1 MKKII
6 FMSVLAVILALTAF
20 ISMGKEKKRNTA
32 DIQDIA
38 VLWKEYGEAREA
50 DKPQKMASVLENIK
64 TVAMQQRKTWDY
76 YKACH
81 EYVDAVSMRNWKLRD
96 SLEAGFRNEIAEYDE
111 PVLSLIHML
120 DRREE
125 QADSVLGFIHD
136 NAGRLKK
143 SRNSDVYRNRFVFNE
158 NNPLMSVMLPLVAD
172 DYEYALWELLNMN
185 GWTFNH
191 VSQLILEELE
201 ASFGDEYPKRGFA
214 RWLYAEKHITGNQEM
229 RHEYMKKLA
238 EEYDGRAFSLL
249 PRQCAMEYDFMS
261 LQEKNAGSEE
271 YLKFR
276 DSLLLC
282 EKERKS
288 YRDGIDAAIAK
299 GCKGFGIMLETLQK
313 KGATVSIDDGIA
325 TVCLRNMPEAKVR
338 LFKDDKK
345 VYETVLDNPV
355 RSFYAFDTLRFEMP
369 DIDDG
374 EYRFECLDGVKV
386 LGGCSY
392 VKYTMSMA
400 IRTSKGGLG
409 LYVADYMSG
418 KPVDKV
424 DVLLYK
430 GDRLVAEAQD
440 VGLDG
445 FTALPEALASKLESG
460 TRTHGFN
467 IQCRAKDSKGR
478 LMLTPMSYI
487 SSGPVETRTTQTSVH
502 AIVMTDRAAFN
513 HGDTVRFKTVAYEAG
528 TDGAMSAC
536 REGRE
541 VLMKLIDP
549 QGKMLSEKSFVTN
562 DFGSCAGDFVLDDV
576 ARNGIFT
583 LAAFADGRRIGSRS
597 VRVDEFVLPTFE
609 LVFDDSGLLYL
620 PGDTVKVSGRI
631 ISYSGHNLSS
641 AAASAQ
647 ILRDGRLVSENPLS
661 VASDGTFVLTFVAD
675 CGLDTHYAGY
685 EIKVRITDATGE
697 TLEFSRYESVSR
709 GLMLDVE
716 LENPAD
722 GLVSWPEEAEV
733 DAPSVILSDET
744 ALVGLKLMRNDG
756 KPAEGVVSY
765 EIYSDGE
772 VVAKG
777 AEASGTVAEIDFS
790 ALPSGMYRFVAR
802 ASATDGYGRSCES
815 ERALCIIKVRDA
827 DKTMNVA
834 LENMIRVLPGDQ
846 PAVAFAAGNGSVW
859 AVFELFGDD
868 GSLLGCEMVHL
879 DGVPGKEG
887 SLITRRYEH
896 RNDSPEGLRLNI
908 FYFHNGRRYFW
919 THLWR
924 RTVKDVAMPLEI
936 TRFMDQADPSSDCVV
951 TLKTS
956 AQAEVLASV
965 FDVASEKIMANRWN
979 LVRRMQSRFADV
991 SVRAV
996 CGRDTNNYRAV
1007 MGDAFGFSGFD
1018 VSFGLEEGAMLEEN
1032 VVIGYGARRGLAG
1045 AARGLASMRASK
1057 SNSAVEMMDMVS
1069 VEEESVEAEV
1079 MADAAVPVSDVVVRE
1094 DFSTTLAF
1102 EPFLYP
1108 DADGNLEL
1116 EFRTSDKLSTFVVSL
1131 FAHDRQMNTA
1141 VLRKDMAVTLPVKVS
1156 VVEPQYL
1163 HQGDKYI
1170 LKASVSNNSEHA
1182 LRGMVMLDVYH
1193 DADYRNADPAE
1204 VMQLPLRVVAGSV
1217 SEVEFEVDVPQVDT
1231 LGFRISFAGG
1241 YEPEGM
1247 AVCDVMIH
1255 DAVFVDVQV
1264 LPAHQT
1270 LVEAHSAV
1278 LLPGMSEEDLI
1289 LSLRERFVNVSS
1301 VGAEYSSV
1309 SIMKMLREALPLV
1322 AEAEGRDVISQ
1333 SEAMYVNLLGGALRV
1348 SDPSAGGPSYR
1359 DHALAAMTAAGKILA
1374 CANADG
1380 GFGWFEGMTSSPVV
1394 TAVVLERYAGLRDR
1408 GVLSL
1413 VSEELGE
1420 DALED
1425 FSEAVAAAVRYLDK
1439 SYFARN
1445 ARPFWYGG
1453 LSQLQYMSVRSMYV
1467 GIPFDAAAARK
1478 DAGSERWKAF
1488 TKGAKELLVP
1498 KKGDRWTDGAILAKA
1513 RMLRIISALT
1523 SSESGAVLASA
1534 WGLKSSARMLKSFD
1548 DELSSL
1554 MEYAVSHPSGGIY
1567 YPNAVLPWRGLLE
1580 SEAYAHAYIADLMK
1594 DLSALEPSGTAVA
1607 ERMDEIADGIRIW
1620 LMLQKETQQWADDP
1634 GFVDALS
1641 SVYDASPQA
1650 REVKV
1655 IVLKKRYRKPFGE
1668 IKAVGNGMKVGVR
1681 YYKELPA
1688 KDRYSEPQRL
1698 PLDQGDSLAVG
1709 DKVIAVYSLW
1719 SEENRSFVR
1728 LSVPRAALFRPADQ
1742 LSGWSGG
1749 WLRTLTYGF
1758 FNFSPY
1764 CYREVKADRTLYW
1777 MDVCP
1782 EEDTLLEEV
1791 LFVTQDGVFASPVAE
1806 IECLYAPHYRAND
1819 DGGRQFM
1826 TIF

>member
-6 FMSVLAVILALTAF
+6 FMSVLAMILALTAF

-32 DIQDIA
+32 DSQEIA
-38 VLWKEYGEAREA
+38 ALWKEYGEACEA

-64 TVAMQQRKTWDY
+64 AVARQQRKTWDY
-76 YKACH
+76 YKACE
-81 EYVDAVSMRNWKLRD
+81 EYVGAVSMRNWKLRD
-96 SLEAGFRNEIAEYDE
+96 SLESGFRKEIAEYDE
-111 PVLSLIHML
+111 PLLSVMLML

-125 QADSVLGFIHD
+125 QADSVLAFIRD
-136 NAGRLKK
+136 KAGRMKK
-143 SRNSDVYRNRFVFNE
+143 SRNADVYRNRFVFNE
-158 NNPLMSVMLPLVAD
+158 NGPLMPEMLPLVSN
-172 DYEYALWELLNMN
+172 DYEYALWELLNIS
-185 GWTFNH
+185 GWSYGH
-191 VSQLILEELE
+191 VSQKVLEELE
-201 ASFGDEYPKRGFA
+201 AAAGDEYPKRGAA
-214 RWLYAEKHITGNQEM
+214 RWLYALRHIAQDQGK
-229 RHEYMKKLA
+229 RHEYMKNLA
-238 EEYDGRAFSLL
+238 AEYEGRAFSLL
-249 PRQCAMEYDFMS
+249 PRQSAMKYDFKS
-261 LQEKNAGSEE
+261 LEEKNASSDE
-271 YLKFR
+271 YIQFR
-276 DSLLLC
+276 DSLQRC

-299 GCKGFGIMLETLQK
+299 RCDGFGTMLDMLQK
-313 KGATVSIDDGIA
+313 KGAAVSIEDGTAVI
-325 TVCLRNMPEAKVR
+325 CLRNMPKVKVR
-338 LFKDDKK
+338 ISDGNRK

-355 RSFYAFDTLRFEMP
+355 RSFYAFDTLRLDMP
-369 DIDDG
+369 ELDDA
-374 EYRFECLDGVKV
+374 EYLFECLDGSEVM
-386 LGGCSY
+386 GTCPY
-392 VKYTMSMA
+392 VKYTMSLA
-400 IRTSKGGLG
+400 SRASKDGIG
-409 LYVADYMSG
+409 LYIADYLSG
-418 KPVDKV
+418 QPVDKA

-430 GDRLVAEAQD
+430 GDRLVVEAHD
-440 VGLDG
+440 VRFAG
-445 FTALPEALASKLESG
+445 FTALPDAVASKLESAA
-460 TRTHGFN
+460 RNHGFN
-467 IQCRAKDSKGR
+467 IRCHARDSKGR
-478 LMLTPMSYI
+478 LMLTPMTYLSY
-487 SSGPVETRTTQTSVH
+487 GPVEDEVVQTSVS

-513 HGDTVRFKTVAYEAG
+513 PGDTVRFKTVAYEVR

-536 REGRE
+536 REGLK
-541 VLMKLIDP
+541 VQMKLIDP
-549 QGKMLSEKSFVTN
+549 QGKTVSEKSLDAN
-562 DFGSCAGDFVLDDV
+562 DFGSCSGDFSLDDV
-576 ARNGIFT
+576 GRNGIYT
-583 LAAFADGRRIGSRS
+583 VAAFADGRRIGSRS
-597 VRVDEFVLPTFE
+597 IRVDEFVLPTFD
-609 LVFDDSGLLYL
+609 LVFDESGQLYL
-620 PGDTVKVSGRI
+620 PGDTVKVSGCMK
-631 ISYSGHNLSS
+631 SYSGHSLSS
-641 AAASAQ
+641 VAASAQ
-647 ILRDGRLVSENPLS
+647 IFRDGLLISERPLS
-661 VASDGTFVLTFVAD
+661 VASDGIFELTFVAD
-675 CGLDTHYAGY
+675 CGLDAHYAGY
-685 EIKVRITDATGE
+685 ETKIRITDATGE
-697 TLEFSRYESVSR
+697 TLEFSHHESVSR
-709 GLMLDVE
+709 RLMLSVE
-716 LENPAD
+716 LENPAE
-722 GLVSWPEEAEV
+722 GVVSWPKGADQ
-733 DAPSVILSDET
+733 DAPSVILADET
-744 ALVGLKLMRNDG
+744 AHVVLTLMRNDG
-756 KPAEGVVSY
+756 RAAEGSVSY
-765 EIYSDGE
+765 EILSAGR
-772 VVAKG
+772 VVASG
-777 AEASGTVAEIDFS
+777 VAASGAVAEIDFRN
-790 ALPSGMYRFVAR
+790 LPSGKYRLVAK
-802 ASATDGYGRSCES
+802 ASATDGYGRECEA
-815 ERALCIIKVRDA
+815 ERSLLILKVSDA
-827 DKTMNVA
+827 DRTMNAAV
-834 LENMIRVLPGDQ
+834 ENMIRVLPGDR
-846 PAVAFAAGNGSVW
+846 PTVAFAAGNGPVW
-859 AVFELFGDD
+859 AVFETFGGD
-868 GSLLGCEMVHL
+868 GSLLSSEIVHL
-879 DGVPGKEG
+879 DGEPGKEG
-887 SLITRRYEH
+887 SIITRIYGYSA
-896 RNDSPEGLRLNI
+896 DSPEGLRLNI

-919 THLWR
+919 THVWR
-924 RTVKDVAMPLEI
+924 QPLKDAVMPLEI
-936 TRFMDQADPSSDCVV
+936 ARFTDKAAPASDCTI
-951 TLKTS
+951 TLRTS
-956 AQAEVLASV
+956 AQAEVLVSV

-979 LVRRMQSRFADV
+979 PVWRMQSRFAEV

-1045 AARGLASMRASK
+1045 AARGMATMRSK
-1057 SNSAVEMMDMVS
+1057 KS
-1069 VEEESVEAEV
+1069 
-1079 MADAAVPVSDVVVRE
+1079 ADAASYVDDIRNDMPARE

-1141 VLRKDMAVTLPVKVS
+1141 VLRKDMTVTLPVKVS
-1156 VVEPQYL
+1156 VLEPQYL

-1182 LRGMVMLDVYH
+1182 LRGTLNLNIYEGG
-1193 DADYRNADPAE
+1193 DYRDAEPADI
-1204 VMQLPLRVVAGSV
+1204 MQLPLKVEAGSV
-1217 SEVEFEVDVPQVDT
+1217 SEAGFAIDVPEVDT
-1231 LGFRISFAGG
+1231 LGFMISFVGG

-1247 AVCDVMIH
+1247 AVCDVLVS
-1255 DAVFVDVQV
+1255 DAVFVDVPV
-1264 LPAHQT
+1264 LPAQQVLT
-1270 LVEAHSAV
+1270 EAHSAV
-1278 LLPGMSEEDLI
+1278 LLPGRSEEDLI

-1309 SIMKMLREALPLV
+1309 SIMDMLREALPLV

-1359 DHALAAMTAAGKILA
+1359 DHALAAMTAVGKILA

-1425 FSEAVAAAVRYLDK
+1425 FSEAVTAAVRYLDK

-1445 ARPFWYGG
+1445 NRPLWYGG

-1594 DLSALEPSGTAVA
+1594 DLSALEPSGSASAV
-1607 ERMDEIADGIRIW
+1607 RMDEIADGIRIW
-1620 LMLQKETQQWADDP
+1620 LMLQKETQQWNDDP
-1634 GFVDALS
+1634 GFVEALA
-1641 SVYDASPQA
+1641 SVYDATPQA
-1650 REVKV
+1650 RDVKV
-1655 IVLKKRYRKPFGE
+1655 VVLKKRYQKPFDD
-1668 IKAVGNGMKVGVR
+1668 IKAVGNGMKIAVE

-1688 KDRYSEPQRL
+1688 KDRFSKSQRL
-1698 PLDQGDSLAVG
+1698 LLAPGDSLAVG

-1749 WLRTLTYGF
+1749 WIRPMSYSSFTI
-1758 FNFSPY
+1758 SPY

-1782 EEDTLLEEV
+1782 EENTTLEET
-1791 LFVTQDGVFASPVAE
+1791 LFVTQKGVFASPVTE
-1806 IECLYAPHYRAND
+1806 LECLYASHYRAND
-1819 DGGRQFM
+1819 DGGKQFV

>member
-6 FMSVLAVILALTAF
+6 FMSVLAMILALTAF

-32 DIQDIA
+32 DNQEIA
-38 VLWKEYGEAREA
+38 ALWKEYGEACQA

-64 TVAMQQRKTWDY
+64 AVARQQRKTWDY
-76 YKACH
+76 YKACE
-81 EYVDAVSMRNWKLRD
+81 EYVGAVSMRNWKLRD
-96 SLEAGFRNEIAEYDE
+96 SLESGFRKEIAEYDE
-111 PVLSLIHML
+111 PLLSVMLML

-125 QADSVLGFIHD
+125 QADSVLAFIRD
-136 NAGRLKK
+136 KAGRMKK
-143 SRNSDVYRNRFVFNE
+143 SRNADVYRNRFVFNE
-158 NNPLMSVMLPLVAD
+158 NGPLMPEMLPLVSN
-172 DYEYALWELLNMN
+172 DYEYALWELLNIS
-185 GWTFNH
+185 GWSYGH
-191 VSQLILEELE
+191 VSQKVLEELE
-201 ASFGDEYPKRGFA
+201 AAAGDEYPKRGAA
-214 RWLYAEKHITGNQEM
+214 RWLYALRHIAQDQGK
-229 RHEYMKKLA
+229 RHEYMKNLA
-238 EEYDGRAFSLL
+238 AEYEGRAFSLL
-249 PRQCAMEYDFMS
+249 PRQSAMKDDFRC
-261 LQEKNAGSEE
+261 LEEKNASADE
-271 YLKFR
+271 YIQFR
-276 DSLLLC
+276 DSLQRC

-299 GCKGFGIMLETLQK
+299 RCDGFRTMLDMLQK
-313 KGATVSIDDGIA
+313 KGAAVSIEDGTAVI
-325 TVCLRNMPEAKVR
+325 CLRNMPKVKVR
-338 LFKDDKK
+338 ISDGNRK

-355 RSFYAFDTLRFEMP
+355 RSFYAFDTLRLDMP
-369 DIDDG
+369 ELDDA
-374 EYRFECLDGVKV
+374 EYLFECLDGSEVM
-386 LGGCSY
+386 GACPY
-392 VKYTMSMA
+392 VKYTMSLA
-400 IRTSKGGLG
+400 SRVSKDGIG
-409 LYVADYMSG
+409 LYVADYLSG
-418 KPVDKV
+418 QPVDKA

-430 GDRLVAEAQD
+430 GDRLVVEAHD
-440 VGLDG
+440 VRFAG
-445 FTALPEALASKLESG
+445 FTALPDAVASKLESAA
-460 TRTHGFN
+460 RNHGFN
-467 IQCRAKDSKGR
+467 IRCRARDSKGR
-478 LMLTPMSYI
+478 MMLTPMTYLSY
-487 SSGPVETRTTQTSVH
+487 GPVEDEVVQTSVS

-513 HGDTVRFKTVAYEAG
+513 PGDTVRFKTVAYEVR

-536 REGRE
+536 REGLK
-541 VLMKLIDP
+541 VQMKLIDP
-549 QGKMLSEKSFVTN
+549 QGKTVSEKLLDAN
-562 DFGSCAGDFVLDDV
+562 DFGSCSGDFSLDDV
-576 ARNGIFT
+576 GRNGIYT
-583 LAAFADGRRIGSRS
+583 VAAFADGRRIGSRS
-597 VRVDEFVLPTFE
+597 IRVDEFVLPTFD
-609 LVFDDSGLLYL
+609 LVFDESGQLYL
-620 PGDTVKVSGRI
+620 PGDTVKVSGRMK
-631 ISYSGHNLSS
+631 SYSGHSLSS
-641 AAASAQ
+641 VAASAQ
-647 ILRDGRLVSENPLS
+647 IFRDGLLISERPLS
-661 VASDGTFVLTFVAD
+661 VASDGIFELTFVAD
-675 CGLDTHYAGY
+675 CGLDAHYAGY
-685 EIKVRITDATGE
+685 ETKIRITDATGE
-697 TLEFSRYESVSR
+697 TLEFSHHESVSR
-709 GLMLDVE
+709 RLMLGVE
-716 LENPAD
+716 LENPAE
-722 GLVSWPEEAEV
+722 GVVSWPKGADQ
-733 DAPSVILSDET
+733 DAPSVILADET
-744 ALVGLKLMRNDG
+744 AHVVLTLMRNDG
-756 KPAEGVVSY
+756 RAAEGSVSY
-765 EIYSDGE
+765 EILSAGR
-772 VVAKG
+772 VVASG
-777 AEASGTVAEIDFS
+777 VAASGTVAEIDFRN
-790 ALPSGMYRFVAR
+790 LPSGKYRLVAN
-802 ASATDGYGRSCES
+802 ASATDGYGRECEAD
-815 ERALCIIKVRDA
+815 RALLILKVSDA
-827 DKTMNVA
+827 DRTMNAAV
-834 LENMIRVLPGDQ
+834 ENMIRVLPDDR
-846 PAVAFAAGNGSVW
+846 PAVAFAAGNGPVW
-859 AVFELFGDD
+859 AVFEIFGDD
-868 GSLLGCEMVHL
+868 GSLLSSEIVHL
-879 DGVPGKEG
+879 DGEPGKEG
-887 SLITRRYEH
+887 SMITRIYEYSA
-896 RNDSPEGLRLNI
+896 DSPEGLRLNI

-919 THLWR
+919 THVWR
-924 RTVKDVAMPLEI
+924 QPLKDAVMPLEI
-936 TRFMDQADPSSDCVV
+936 ARFTDKAAPASDCTI
-951 TLKTS
+951 TLRTS

-965 FDVASEKIMANRWN
+965 FDVASERIMANRWN
-979 LVRRMQSRFADV
+979 PVWRMQSRFAEV

-1045 AARGLASMRASK
+1045 AARGMATMRSK
-1057 SNSAVEMMDMVS
+1057 KS
-1069 VEEESVEAEV
+1069 
-1079 MADAAVPVSDVVVRE
+1079 ADAASYVADIRNDMPARE

-1141 VLRKDMAVTLPVKVS
+1141 VLRKDMTVTLPVKVS

-1182 LRGMVMLDVYH
+1182 LRGTLNLNIYEGG
-1193 DADYRNADPAE
+1193 DYRDAEPADI
-1204 VMQLPLRVVAGSV
+1204 MQLPLKVEAGSV
-1217 SEVEFEVDVPQVDT
+1217 SEAGFAIDVPEVDT

-1255 DAVFVDVQV
+1255 DAVFVDVPV

-1270 LVEAHSAV
+1270 MTEAHSAV
-1278 LLPGMSEEDLI
+1278 LLPRRSEEELI
-1289 LSLRERFVNVSS
+1289 RSLRERFVNVSS
-1301 VGAEYSSV
+1301 AGAEYSSV
-1309 SIMKMLREALPLV
+1309 SIMDMLREALPLV

-1348 SDPSAGGPSYR
+1348 SDPSAVGPSYR

-1445 ARPFWYGG
+1445 IRPLWYGG

-1498 KKGDRWTDGAILAKA
+1498 KKGDKWTDGAILAKA

-1523 SSESGAVLASA
+1523 SSESGAGLASA

-1580 SEAYAHAYIADLMK
+1580 SEAYAHSYIADLMK
-1594 DLSALEPSGTAVA
+1594 DLSALEPSGSARAV
-1607 ERMDEIADGIRIW
+1607 RMDEIADGIRIW
-1620 LMLQKETQQWADDP
+1620 LMLQKETQQWNDDP
-1634 GFVDALS
+1634 GFVEALA
-1641 SVYDASPQA
+1641 SVYDATLQA
-1650 REVKV
+1650 RDVKV
-1655 IVLKKRYRKPFGE
+1655 VVLKKRYLKPFDE
-1668 IKAVGNGMKVGVR
+1668 IKAAGNGMKIAVE

-1688 KDRYSEPQRL
+1688 KDRFSEPQRL
-1698 PLDQGDSLAVG
+1698 PLNQGDSLAVG

-1749 WLRTLTYGF
+1749 WIRPMSYSSFTI
-1758 FNFSPY
+1758 SPY

-1782 EEDTLLEEV
+1782 EENTTLEET
-1791 LFVTQDGVFASPVAE
+1791 LFVTQKGVFASPVTE
-1806 IECLYAPHYRAND
+1806 LECLYAPHYRAND
-1819 DGGRQFM
+1819 GGGKQFV

>member
-6 FMSVLAVILALTAF
+6 FMSVLAMILALTAF

-32 DIQDIA
+32 DSQEIA
-38 VLWKEYGEAREA
+38 ALWKEYGEACEA

-64 TVAMQQRKTWDY
+64 AVARQQRKTWDY
-76 YKACH
+76 YKACE
-81 EYVDAVSMRNWKLRD
+81 EYVGAVSMRNWKLRD
-96 SLEAGFRNEIAEYDE
+96 SLESGFRKEIAEYDE
-111 PVLSLIHML
+111 PLLSVMLML

-125 QADSVLGFIHD
+125 QADSVLAFIRD
-136 NAGRLKK
+136 KAGRMKK
-143 SRNSDVYRNRFVFNE
+143 SRNADVYRNRFVFNE
-158 NNPLMSVMLPLVAD
+158 NGPLMPEMIPLVSN
-172 DYEYALWELLNMN
+172 DYEYALWELLNIS
-185 GWTFNH
+185 GWSYGH
-191 VSQLILEELE
+191 VSQKVLEELE
-201 ASFGDEYPKRGFA
+201 AAAGEEYPKRGAA
-214 RWLYAEKHITGNQEM
+214 RWLYALRHIAQDQGK
-229 RHEYMKKLA
+229 RHEYMKNLA
-238 EEYDGRAFSLL
+238 AEYEGRAFSLL
-249 PRQCAMEYDFMS
+249 PRQSAMKYDFKS
-261 LQEKNAGSEE
+261 LEEKDAKSDE
-271 YLKFR
+271 YIQFR
-276 DSLLLC
+276 DSLQCC

-299 GCKGFGIMLETLQK
+299 RCDGFGTMLDMLQK
-313 KGATVSIDDGIA
+313 KGVAVSIEDGTAVI
-325 TVCLRNMPEAKVR
+325 CLRNMPKVKVR
-338 LFKDDKK
+338 ISDGNRK

-355 RSFYAFDTLRFEMP
+355 RSFYAFDTLRLDMP
-369 DIDDG
+369 ELDDA
-374 EYRFECLDGVKV
+374 EYLFECLDGSEVM
-386 LGGCSY
+386 GACPY
-392 VKYTMSMA
+392 VKYTMSLA
-400 IRTSKGGLG
+400 SRASKDGIG
-409 LYVADYMSG
+409 LYIADYLSG
-418 KPVDKV
+418 QPVDKA

-430 GDRLVAEAQD
+430 GDRLVAEAHD
-440 VGLDG
+440 VRFAG
-445 FTALPEALASKLESG
+445 FTALPDAVASKLESAA
-460 TRTHGFN
+460 RNHGFN
-467 IQCRAKDSKGR
+467 IRCRARDSKGR
-478 LMLTPMSYI
+478 MMLTPMTYL
-487 SSGPVETRTTQTSVH
+487 SSGPVEPEVMQTSVS

-513 HGDTVRFKTVAYEAG
+513 PGDTVRFKTVAYEVR

-536 REGRE
+536 REGLK
-541 VLMKLIDP
+541 VQMKLIDP
-549 QGKMLSEKSFVTN
+549 QGKTVSEKSLDAN
-562 DFGSCAGDFVLDDV
+562 DFGSCSGDFSLDDEG
-576 ARNGIFT
+576 RNGIYT
-583 LAAFADGRRIGSRS
+583 VAAFADGRRIGSRS
-597 VRVDEFVLPTFE
+597 IRVDEFVLPTFD
-609 LVFDDSGLLYL
+609 LVFDESGQLYL
-620 PGDTVKVSGRI
+620 PGDTVKVSGRMK
-631 ISYSGHNLSS
+631 SYSGHSLSS
-641 AAASAQ
+641 VAASAQ
-647 ILRDGRLVSENPLS
+647 IFRDGLLINERPLS
-661 VASDGTFVLTFVAD
+661 VASDGIFELTFVAD
-675 CGLDTHYAGY
+675 CGMDAQYAGY
-685 EIKVRITDATGE
+685 ETKIRITDATGE
-697 TLEFSRYESVSR
+697 TLEFSHHESVSR
-709 GLMLDVE
+709 RLMLGVE
-716 LENPAD
+716 LENPAE
-722 GLVSWPEEAEV
+722 GVVSWPKGADQ
-733 DAPSVILSDET
+733 DAPSVILADET
-744 ALVGLKLMRNDG
+744 AHVVLTLMRNDG
-756 KPAEGVVSY
+756 RAAEGSVSY
-765 EIYSDGE
+765 EILSAGR
-772 VVAKG
+772 VVASG
-777 AEASGTVAEIDFS
+777 VAASGAVAEIDFRN
-790 ALPSGMYRFVAR
+790 LPSGMYRLVANV
-802 ASATDGYGRSCES
+802 SATDGYGRECEV
-815 ERALCIIKVRDA
+815 ERSLLILKVSDA
-827 DKTMNVA
+827 DRTMNAAV
-834 LENMIRVLPGDQ
+834 ENMIRVLPGDR
-846 PAVAFAAGNGSVW
+846 PAVAFAAGNGPVW
-859 AVFELFGDD
+859 AVFETFGDD
-868 GSLLGCEMVHL
+868 GSLLSSEIVHL
-879 DGVPGKEG
+879 DGEPGKEG
-887 SLITRRYEH
+887 SMITRIYEYSA
-896 RNDSPEGLRLNI
+896 DSPEGLRLNI

-919 THLWR
+919 THVWR
-924 RTVKDVAMPLEI
+924 QPVNDAAMPFEI
-936 TRFMDQADPSSDCVV
+936 ARFTDKAAPASDCTI
-951 TLKTS
+951 TLRTS

-1032 VVIGYGARRGLAG
+1032 VVIGYGARRGLPCAV
-1045 AARGLASMRASK
+1045 RGMASMRASK

-1079 MADAAVPVSDVVVRE
+1079 MADAAVPVSDIVVRE
-1094 DFSTTLAF
+1094 DFSTTIAF

-1141 VLRKDMAVTLPVKVS
+1141 VLRKDMTVTLPVKVS
-1156 VVEPQYL
+1156 VLEPQYL

-1182 LRGMVMLDVYH
+1182 LRGTVMLDVYH

-1204 VMQLPLRVVAGSV
+1204 VMQLPLRVAAGSV

-1255 DAVFVDVQV
+1255 DAVFVDVPV

-1270 LVEAHSAV
+1270 MTEAHSGV
-1278 LLPGMSEEDLI
+1278 LLPGRSEEEL
-1289 LSLRERFVNVSS
+1289 LRSLRERFVNVSS
-1301 VGAEYSSV
+1301 AGAEYSSV
-1309 SIMKMLREALPLV
+1309 SIMDMLREALPLV

-1380 GFGWFEGMTSSPVV
+1380 GFGWFEGMASSPVV

-1425 FSEAVAAAVRYLDK
+1425 FSEAVTAAVRYLDK
-1439 SYFARN
+1439 SYFTRN
-1445 ARPFWYGG
+1445 IRPLWYGG

-1488 TKGAKELLVP
+1488 TKGAKDLLVP
-1498 KKGDRWTDGAILAKA
+1498 KKGDWWTDGAILAKA

-1523 SSESGAVLASA
+1523 SSESGVGLASA

-1580 SEAYAHAYIADLMK
+1580 SEAYAHSYIADLMK
-1594 DLSALEPSGTAVA
+1594 DLSALEPSGSASAV
-1607 ERMDEIADGIRIW
+1607 RMDEIADGIRIW
-1620 LMLQKETQQWADDP
+1620 LMLQKETQQWNDDP
-1634 GFVDALS
+1634 GFVEALA
-1641 SVYDASPQA
+1641 SVYDATPQA
-1650 REVKV
+1650 RGVKV
-1655 IVLKKRYRKPFGE
+1655 VVLKKHYQKPFDD
-1668 IKAVGNGMKVGVR
+1668 IKAVGNGMKIAVE

-1688 KDRYSEPQRL
+1688 KDRFSKSQRL
-1698 PLDQGDSLAVG
+1698 LLAPGDSLAVG

-1749 WLRTLTYGF
+1749 WFRPWTSGF
-1758 FNFSPY
+1758 FNISPY

-1777 MDVCP
+1777 IDVFP
-1782 EEDTLLEEV
+1782 EEKTALEEV
-1791 LFVTQDGVFASPVAE
+1791 LFVTQEGTFTTPAAE
-1806 IECLYAPHYRAND
+1806 LECLYAPHYRAND
-1819 DGGRQFM
+1819 DGGKQFV

>member
-1 MKKII
+1 
-6 FMSVLAVILALTAF
+6 MSVLAMILALTAF

-32 DIQDIA
+32 DPQDIA
-38 VLWKEYGEAREA
+38 LLWKEYGKAREA
-50 DKPQKMASVLENIK
+50 DRPQKMTSVLENIK
-64 TVAMQQRKTWDY
+64 AVARQQRKTWDY

-111 PVLSLIHML
+111 PVLSLILML

-214 RWLYAEKHITGNQEM
+214 RWLYAEKHITGNQDM

-299 GCKGFGIMLETLQK
+299 GCKGFGIMLEALQK

-355 RSFYAFDTLRFEMP
+355 RSFYAFDTLRLDMP
-369 DIDDG
+369 ELDDG
-374 EYRFECLDGVKV
+374 EYLFECLDGSEI
-386 LGGCSY
+386 LGTCPY
-392 VKYTMSMA
+392 VKYTMSLA
-400 IRTSKGGLG
+400 SRASKDGISQ
-409 LYVADYMSG
+409 YVADYLSG
-418 KPVDKV
+418 QPVDKA

-430 GDRLVAEAQD
+430 GDRLVAEAHD
-440 VGLDG
+440 VRFAG
-445 FTALPEALASKLESG
+445 FTALPDAVASRLESAA
-460 TRTHGFN
+460 RNHGFN
-467 IQCRAKDSKGR
+467 IRCRARDSKGR
-478 LMLTPMSYI
+478 MMLTPMTYI
-487 SSGPVETRTTQTSVH
+487 SSGPVEPEVMQTSVS

-513 HGDTVRFKTVAYEAG
+513 HGDTVRFKTVAYEVR

-536 REGRE
+536 REGLK
-541 VLMKLIDP
+541 VQMKLIDP
-549 QGKMLSEKSFVTN
+549 QGKTVSEKLLDAN
-562 DFGSCAGDFVLDDV
+562 DFGSCSGDFSLDDV

-620 PGDTVKVSGRI
+620 PGDTVKVSGCI

-641 AAASAQ
+641 ATASAQ

-709 GLMLDVE
+709 SLMLDVE

-744 ALVGLKLMRNDG
+744 ALVRLKLMRNDG

-777 AEASGTVAEIDFS
+777 AEPSGTVAEIDFS
-790 ALPSGMYRFVAR
+790 SLPSGMYRLIAK
-802 ASATDGYGRSCES
+802 ASATDGYGRTSES
-815 ERALCIIKVRDA
+815 ERALCIIKVRDS
-827 DKTMNVA
+827 DRTMNVT

-846 PAVAFAAGNGSVW
+846 PAVAFAAGNGPVW
-859 AVFELFGDD
+859 AVFETFGDD
-868 GSLLGCEMVHL
+868 GSLLSSEIVHL
-879 DGVPGKEG
+879 DGEPGKEG
-887 SLITRRYEH
+887 SMITRIYEYSA
-896 RNDSPEGLRLNI
+896 DSPEGLRLNI

-919 THLWR
+919 THIWR
-924 RTVKDVAMPLEI
+924 RPVKDAAMPLEI
-936 TRFMDQADPSSDCVV
+936 TRFMDKAAPASDCTI
-951 TLKTS
+951 TLRTS

-965 FDVASEKIMANRWN
+965 FDVASERIMANRWN
-979 LVRRMQSRFADV
+979 PVRRMQSRFADV

-1045 AARGLASMRASK
+1045 AARGMATMRSK
-1057 SNSAVEMMDMVS
+1057 KSADAEAVMDMAM
-1069 VEEESVEAEV
+1069 VEEETV
-1079 MADAAVPVSDVVVRE
+1079 ADAASYVADIRNDMPARE

-1141 VLRKDMAVTLPVKVS
+1141 VLRKDMTVTLPVKVS

-1170 LKASVSNNSEHA
+1170 VKASVSNNSEHA

-1247 AVCDVMIH
+1247 AVCDVMIQ
-1255 DAVFVDVQV
+1255 DAVFVDVPV

-1270 LVEAHSAV
+1270 LVEAHSSV

-1309 SIMKMLREALPLV
+1309 SIMKMLREDLPLV
-1322 AEAEGRDVISQ
+1322 DEAEGKDVISQ
-1333 SEAMYVNLLGGALRV
+1333 SEAMYVNLLGGALRM
-1348 SDPSAGGPSYR
+1348 SDPAAGGPSYR

-1420 DALED
+1420 DALDD
-1425 FSEAVAAAVRYLDK
+1425 FSDAVAAAVRYLDK

-1453 LSQLQYMSVRSMYV
+1453 LSQLQYMSVRSMYA

-1523 SSESGAVLASA
+1523 SSESGAGLASA

-1548 DELSSL
+1548 AELSSL
-1554 MEYAVSHPSGGIY
+1554 MEYAVSHQSGGIY

-1594 DLSALEPSGTAVA
+1594 DLSTLEPSGTAVA

-1634 GFVDALS
+1634 GFVDALA

-1749 WLRTLTYGF
+1749 WFRPWTSGF
-1758 FNFSPY
+1758 LNISPY

-1777 MDVCP
+1777 IDVFP
-1782 EEDTLLEEV
+1782 EEKTALEEV
-1791 LFVTQDGVFASPVAE
+1791 LFVTQEGTFTTPAAE
-1806 IECLYAPHYRAND
+1806 LECLYAPHYRAND
-1819 DGGRQFM
+1819 DGGKQFV

>member
-6 FMSVLAVILALTAF
+6 FMSVLAMILALTAF

-32 DIQDIA
+32 DSQEIA
-38 VLWKEYGEAREA
+38 ALWKEYGEACQA

-64 TVAMQQRKTWDY
+64 AVARQQRKTWDY
-76 YKACH
+76 YKACE
-81 EYVDAVSMRNWKLRD
+81 EYVGAVSMRNWKLRD
-96 SLEAGFRNEIAEYDE
+96 SLESGFRKEIAEYDE
-111 PVLSLIHML
+111 PLLSVMMML

-125 QADSVLGFIHD
+125 QADSVLAFIRD
-136 NAGRLKK
+136 KAGRLKQ
-143 SRNSDVYRNRFVFNE
+143 SRNADVYRNRFVFNE
-158 NNPLMSVMLPLVAD
+158 NGPLMPEMLPLVSN
-172 DYEYALWELLNMN
+172 DYEYALWELLNIS
-185 GWTFNH
+185 GWSYGH
-191 VSQLILEELE
+191 VSQKILEELE
-201 ASFGDEYPKRGFA
+201 AAAGEEYPKRGAA
-214 RWLYAEKHITGNQEM
+214 RWLYALRHIAQEQGK
-229 RHEYMKKLA
+229 RHEYMKNLA
-238 EEYDGRAFSLL
+238 AEYEGRAFSLF
-249 PRQCAMEYDFMS
+249 PRQSAMKDDFRCLEEKDASSDEYI
-261 LQEKNAGSEE
+261 Q
-271 YLKFR
+271 FR
-276 DSLLLC
+276 DSLQRC

-299 GCKGFGIMLETLQK
+299 RCDGFGTMLDMLQK
-313 KGATVSIDDGIA
+313 KGAAVSIEDGTAVI
-325 TVCLRNMPEAKVR
+325 CLRNMPKVKVR
-338 LFKDDKK
+338 ISDGNRK

-355 RSFYAFDTLRFEMP
+355 RSFYAFDTLRLDMP
-369 DIDDG
+369 ELDDA
-374 EYRFECLDGVKV
+374 EYLFECLDGSEVM
-386 LGGCSY
+386 GACPY
-392 VKYTMSMA
+392 VKYTMSLA
-400 IRTSKGGLG
+400 SRASKDGIG
-409 LYVADYMSG
+409 LYIADYLSG
-418 KPVDKV
+418 QPVDKA

-430 GDRLVAEAQD
+430 GDRLVVEAHD
-440 VGLDG
+440 VIFAG
-445 FTALPEALASKLESG
+445 FTALPDAVASKLESAA
-460 TRTHGFN
+460 RNHGFN
-467 IQCRAKDSKGR
+467 IRCRARDSKGR
-478 LMLTPMSYI
+478 LMLTPMTYI
-487 SSGPVETRTTQTSVH
+487 SSGAVEDEVVQTSVS
-502 AIVMTDRAAFN
+502 AIVMTERAAFN
-513 HGDTVRFKTVAYEAG
+513 PGDTVRFKTVAYEVR

-536 REGRE
+536 RKGLK
-541 VLMKLIDP
+541 VQMKLIDP
-549 QGKMLSEKSFVTN
+549 QGKTVSEKSLDAN
-562 DFGSCAGDFVLDDV
+562 DFGSCSDGFSLDDV
-576 ARNGIFT
+576 GRNGIYT
-583 LAAFADGRRIGSRS
+583 VAAFADGRRIGSRS
-597 VRVDEFVLPTFE
+597 IRVDEFVLPTFD
-609 LVFDDSGLLYL
+609 LVFDESGQLYL
-620 PGDTVKVSGRI
+620 PGDTVKVSGRMK
-631 ISYSGHNLSS
+631 SYSGHSLSS
-641 AAASAQ
+641 VAASAQ
-647 ILRDGRLVSENPLS
+647 IFRDGLLISERPLS
-661 VASDGTFVLTFVAD
+661 VASDGIFELTFVAD
-675 CGLDTHYAGY
+675 CGLDAHYAGY
-685 EIKVRITDATGE
+685 ETKIRITDATGE
-697 TLEFSRYESVSR
+697 TLEFSHHESVSR
-709 GLMLDVE
+709 RLMLSVE
-716 LENPAD
+716 LENPAE
-722 GLVSWPEEAEV
+722 GVVSWPKGADQ
-733 DAPSVILSDET
+733 DAPSVILADET
-744 ALVGLKLMRNDG
+744 AHVVLTLMRNDG
-756 KPAEGVVSY
+756 RAAEGSVSY
-765 EIYSDGE
+765 EILSAGR
-772 VVAKG
+772 VVASG
-777 AEASGTVAEIDFS
+777 VAASGAVAEIDFRN
-790 ALPSGMYRFVAR
+790 LPSGMYRLVANV
-802 ASATDGYGRSCES
+802 SATDGYGRECEADH
-815 ERALCIIKVRDA
+815 ALFILKVSDA
-827 DKTMNVA
+827 DRTMNAAV
-834 LENMIRVLPGDQ
+834 ENMIRVLPGDR
-846 PAVAFAAGNGSVW
+846 PAVAFAAGNGPVW
-859 AVFELFGDD
+859 AVFETFGDD
-868 GSLLGCEMVHL
+868 GSLLSSEIVHL
-879 DGVPGKEG
+879 DGEPGKEG
-887 SLITRRYEH
+887 SMITRIYEYSA
-896 RNDSPEGLRLNI
+896 DSPEGLRLNI

-919 THLWR
+919 THVWR
-924 RTVKDVAMPLEI
+924 QPLKDVVMPLEI
-936 TRFMDQADPSSDCVV
+936 ARFTDKADPSSDCVV

-965 FDVASEKIMANRWN
+965 FDVASERIMANRWN

-1045 AARGLASMRASK
+1045 AARGMATMRSK
-1057 SNSAVEMMDMVS
+1057 KSADAEAVMDMAM
-1069 VEEESVEAEV
+1069 VEEETV
-1079 MADAAVPVSDVVVRE
+1079 ADAASYVADIRNDMPARE

-1116 EFRTSDKLSTFVVSL
+1116 DFRTSDKLSTFVVSF

-1141 VLRKDMAVTLPVKVS
+1141 VLRKDMTVTLPVKVS

-1170 LKASVSNNSEHA
+1170 LKASVSNNSDHA
-1182 LRGMVMLDVYH
+1182 LRGTLNLNIYEGG
-1193 DADYRNADPAE
+1193 DYRDAEPADI
-1204 VMQLPLRVVAGSV
+1204 MQLPLKVEAGSV
-1217 SEVEFEVDVPQVDT
+1217 SEAGFAIDVPEVDT

-1255 DAVFVDVQV
+1255 DAVFVDVPV

-1270 LVEAHSAV
+1270 MTEAHSGV
-1278 LLPGMSEEDLI
+1278 LLPGRSEEELI
-1289 LSLRERFVNVSS
+1289 RSLRERFVNVSPA
-1301 VGAEYSSV
+1301 GAEYSSV
-1309 SIMKMLREALPLV
+1309 SIMDMLREALPLV

-1348 SDPSAGGPSYR
+1348 SDPSAGGPLYR

-1420 DALED
+1420 DTLED

-1439 SYFARN
+1439 SYFTRN
-1445 ARPFWYGG
+1445 IRPLWYGG

-1523 SSESGAVLASA
+1523 SSESGAGLASA

-1594 DLSALEPSGTAVA
+1594 DLSALEPSGSASAV
-1607 ERMDEIADGIRIW
+1607 RMDEIADGIRIW
-1620 LMLQKETQQWADDP
+1620 LMLQKETQQWNDDP
-1634 GFVDALS
+1634 GFVEALA
-1641 SVYDASPQA
+1641 SVYDATPQA
-1650 REVKV
+1650 RDVKV
-1655 IVLKKRYRKPFGE
+1655 IVLKKRYLKPFDE
-1668 IKAVGNGMKVGVR
+1668 IKAVGNGMKIAVE

-1688 KDRYSEPQRL
+1688 KDRFSEPQRL
-1698 PLDQGDSLAVG
+1698 PLNQGDSLAVG

-1749 WLRTLTYGF
+1749 WIRPMSYSSFTI
-1758 FNFSPY
+1758 SPY

-1782 EEDTLLEEV
+1782 EENTTLEET
-1791 LFVTQDGVFASPVAE
+1791 LFVTQKGVFASPVAE
-1806 IECLYAPHYRAND
+1806 LECLYAPHYRAND
-1819 DGGRQFM
+1819 GGGRRFY
-1826 TIF
+1826 TKF